1 MRLALGI
8 GLLCLLAGA
17 LWFWQSGHYA
27 QVTSWAVQQQ
37 RAFQNE
43 LAQLIMAARRGE
55 GGVVWGLIGASALY
69 GFVHAVGPGHGKFLI
84 GSAGL
89 GSRAKARTMAILA
102 LVSSL
107 AQGLTAVVLVYGGLG
122 LLSFGTGWAVKATD
136 EVLTPL
142 SYGVIA
148 LIGLVLIWRGSRALM
163 RHMAPA
169 PAVAHAHSHGHGH
182 EHDHHHHSHDEH
194 CGCGHRHGPTVE
206 EIENIHG
213 VRDALA
219 LIAGIAIRPCTGAV
233 MVLVIAW
240 QTGLDALGIFAV
252 LAMALGTGAFTAMVA
267 LASVSIRE
275 ASFTVSG
282 QTAARLS
289 IIAPSLQL
297 AAGGIV
303 LMLSLG
309 LLSASLS

>member
-1 MRLALGI
+1 MRLWLGLGLAL
-8 GLLCLLAGA
+8 LLAGA
-17 LWFWQSGHYA
+17 LWFWLSGNYA
-27 QVTSWAVQQQ
+27 QVTAWAVQQQ

-89 GSRAKARTMAILA
+89 GSRARARTMAILA
-102 LVSSL
+102 IASSL

-122 LLSFGTGWAVKATD
+122 LLALGTGWAVKATD

-148 LIGLVLIWRGSRALM
+148 LIGLVLIWRGARALQ
-163 RHMAPA
+163 RHLRPA
-169 PAVAHAHSHGHGH
+169 RIDANVHEHGHGH
-182 EHDHHHHSHDEH
+182 GHAHDHVHGEH
-194 CGCGHRHGPTVE
+194 CGCGHRHGPTAD
-206 EIENIHG
+206 EIANLHG
-213 VRDALA
+213 WRDALA

-252 LAMALGTGAFTAMVA
+252 FAMALGTGAFTAMVA
-267 LASVSIRE
+267 LASVSVRE
-275 ASFTVSG
+275 ASFSVSG
-282 QTAARLS
+282 STAARLS
-289 IIAPSLQL
+289 VIAPSLQL